1 MKMKKTVFIFSMI
14 ALLAIAF
21 SFTGKD
27 NKGEKKVLISTS
39 FGDMKIRLYDET
51 PLHRDNFIK
60 LAKESYLDG
69 TLFHRVIKGFM
80 IQGGD
85 PDSKTAKPGQMLG
98 NGGPGYNIP
107 AEFVAKYYH
116 KKGVLA
122 AAREG
127 DQVNPK
133 KESSGSQFYIVQ
145 GRKYDDAT
153 LDMIEKKLNIKFTDQ
168 QRLTYKTVGG
178 AAHLDGSYTV
188 FGEVYEGLNV
198 IDSIANVPVDKN
210 NRPLQDIKMTVKLI
224 EE

>member
-1 MKMKKTVFIFSMI
+1 MKKAVLIFSMI
-14 ALLAIAF
+14 ALVVIAF
-21 SFTGKD
+21 SFTDKE
-27 NKGEKKVLISTS
+27 NKAEKKVLISTS

-69 TLFHRVIKGFM
+69 SLFHRVIKGFM

-85 PDSKTAKPGQMLG
+85 PDSKTATPGQMLG

-122 AAREG
+122 AARES

-153 LDMIEKKLNIKFTDQ
+153 LDMIEKKLNIKFTEQ

-188 FGEVYEGLNV
+188 FGEVYDGLNV
-198 IDSIANVPVDKN
+198 IDSIANVAVDKN